1 MVNVLGTGHAGN
13 FNWSRYELH
22 TKQAS
27 MRLRTFAKVDS
38 MKQALVDEWVR
49 LNPKFVRAED
59 GVWDTIEHAARETLH
74 GFFAPLLLL
83 KWIVQRAFKTMLGF
97 R

>member
-1 MVNVLGTGHAGN
+1 MRILQNCRLSRSCPTKHAKYVSTETCG
-13 FNWSRYELH
+13 
-22 TKQAS
+22 
-27 MRLRTFAKVDS
+27 FAKVHR

-49 LNPKFVRAED
+49 LNPKFVSEQD
-59 GVWDTIEHAARETLH
+59 GVWDTIKHAAHETLY

-83 KWIVQRAFKTMLGF
+83 KWIVQSVIKTLLGL